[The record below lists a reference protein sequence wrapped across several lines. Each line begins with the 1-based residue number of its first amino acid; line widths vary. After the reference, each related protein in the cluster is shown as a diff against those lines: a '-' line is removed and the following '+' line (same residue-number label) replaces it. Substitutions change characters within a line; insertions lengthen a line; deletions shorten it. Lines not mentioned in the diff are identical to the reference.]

1 MLTVVIV
8 NRVMAVVIVDSVL
21 AVVIVDSVLAVV
33 IVDSVL
39 AGESKH
45 NALSEKYAAKTVDT
59 DSGHS
64 R

>member
-1 MLTVVIV
+1 MLLKLLILT
-8 NRVMAVVIVDSVL
+8 
-21 AVVIVDSVLAVV
+21 VVIVDSVLAVV

-45 NALSEKYAAKTVDT
+45 NALMEKDAAKTVDT
-59 DSGHS
+59 DKGHS

>member
-1 MLTVVIV
+1 MLLKLLMLTVVIV
-8 NRVMAVVIVDSVL
+8 YNVL

-39 AGESKH
+39 AGESKY
-45 NALSEKYAAKTVDT
+45 NALSEKDAAKTVDA

>member
-1 MLTVVIV
+1 MLLKLLMLT
-8 NRVMAVVIVDSVL
+8 VVIVDSVL
-21 AVVIVDSVLAVV
+21 AVVIVDSVLTVV

-39 AGESKH
+39 AGENKH
-45 NALSEKYAAKTVDT
+45 NALNEKDAAKTVDT

>member
-1 MLTVVIV
+1 MLLKLLIL
-8 NRVMAVVIVDSVL
+8 I
-21 AVVIVDSVLAVV
+21 VVIVDSVLAVV

-39 AGESKH
+39 AGENKY
-45 NALSEKYAAKTVDT
+45 NALNEKEAARTVDA

>member
-1 MLTVVIV
+1 MLLKLLILT
-8 NRVMAVVIVDSVL
+8 RVIVDSVL
-21 AVVIVDSVLAVV
+21 AVVIVV
-33 IVDSVL
+33 SVL

-45 NALSEKYAAKTVDT
+45 NALNEKDAAKTVEA